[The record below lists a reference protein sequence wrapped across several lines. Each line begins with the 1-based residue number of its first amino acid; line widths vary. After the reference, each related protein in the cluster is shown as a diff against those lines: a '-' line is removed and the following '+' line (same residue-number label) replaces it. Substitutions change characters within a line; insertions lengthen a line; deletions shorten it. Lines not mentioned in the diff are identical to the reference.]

1 MKILAFKYGVPAG
14 SFNGMV
20 KAGVLAHISR
30 SRVSRLIQS
39 GGESK
44 KGYSFDY
51 AIKVGKWNIYLTKR
65 IK

>member
-1 MKILAFKYGVPAG
+1 MKILAFKYGKPAG

-51 AIKVGKWNIYLTKR
+51 AIKEVK
-65 IK
+65 